1 MGTDRGVRNWAGG
14 SRRGLIL
21 WLKGIDPAPSEFIRR
36 VLLARR
42 LNEVMNCSVFT
53 AWNIG
58 GIPGMDLRE
67 LDAWTTW
74 SKELS
79 DG

>member
-1 MGTDRGVRNWAGG
+1 
-14 SRRGLIL
+14 LIN

-42 LNEVMNCSVFT
+42 LNEVMGTTKYT

-58 GIPGMDLRE
+58 GVPDADLKE
-67 LDAWTTW
+67 LDAWVIWTR
-74 SKELS
+74 EIR
-79 DG
+79 DGGG